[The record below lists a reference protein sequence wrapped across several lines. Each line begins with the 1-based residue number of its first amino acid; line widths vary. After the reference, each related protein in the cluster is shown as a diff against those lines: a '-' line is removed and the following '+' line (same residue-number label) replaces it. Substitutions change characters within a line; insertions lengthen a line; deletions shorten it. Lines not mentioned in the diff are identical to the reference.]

1 MGDIGRNIKVYI
13 TLTII
18 LIVCVFVAVLVRVLT
33 LQLDKGKFKDL
44 ENGRIYR
51 MNTIRTQAGNMY
63 AVDGTTGELLL
74 LASDQVRYDVYMDL
88 GQGRISAVGE
98 KEKKGWVITDTAF
111 KKNIDGFCSYLS
123 SNYGKRTPSQ
133 WKQYLQKNR
142 QPKSR
147 YVLLLKQ
154 ITQSELD
161 NLKRQPLCK
170 GGRGIITNPS
180 FKRVYPYGD
189 LARRTIGIE
198 FKDDKGETKY
208 DGIDGYYGPVI
219 KGECI
224 KREEFK
230 AGKNL
235 WIPVEDTMRIRPK
248 RSKDIISTIDVSLQ
262 ELAQEGLKKCLDS
275 NQAQNGTVILM
286 ETKTGYIKA
295 IASYTRRAE
304 HEYYEDLNIA
314 VGAIFEPGSTFKT
327 VTVMML
333 LDKGYADT
341 SDQVPIGMKEF
352 VGSNKPIK
360 DVNKNGYAG
369 DVSLARAIE
378 ISSNVGISAEVY
390 NHYGQTVHTREQFAK
405 DLQQYF
411 PYQKLNSDIAI
422 YEPQPYIRSS
432 KRVDDLLRM
441 SFGYVTAM
449 TPLQMLTF
457 YNGIAND
464 GKIMKPLFVQAIM
477 QDGHIIE
484 TKQPVVL
491 KEQMCKEQT
500 LKQVQTMLRNVVLYG
515 TGRRLRSV
523 TYGIAGKSG
532 TAEINYTGKVDSK
545 YRKHRASFA
554 GYFPA
559 DNPQYSCIVVISE
572 PQKGLTHGGDLAAPV
587 FRELSDRVMG
597 VNARDT
603 KVIAKS
609 NTLDKGAKKTKNQ
622 YHNMKAKVDYAIN
635 QGVVPD
641 VRGWNIADAVYCL
654 EKLGL
659 QVSFKG
665 YGPVISQSL
674 KPKTKIK
681 KLQKIELK
689 LEYE

>member
-1 MGDIGRNIKVYI
+1 MGDIGRNIKLYI
-13 TLTII
+13 TLAII
-18 LIVCVFVAVLVRVLT
+18 VIVGVFIAVLVRVLT
-33 LQLDKGKFKDL
+33 LQLDKSKFKDL

-74 LASDQVRYDVYMDL
+74 LASDQVRYDVYLDL

-98 KEKKGWVITDTAF
+98 KEKNGWVIADTTF
-111 KKNIDGFCSYLS
+111 NNNLDNFCSYLS
-123 SNYGKRTPSQ
+123 SNYGQRTPKQ
-133 WKQYLQKNR
+133 WKQYLKKNR

-154 ITQSELD
+154 ITQPELD
-161 NLKRQPLCK
+161 QLKKQPFCK
-170 GGRGIITNPS
+170 RGRGIITNPS

-198 FKDDKGETKY
+198 LRDEKGEIKY
-208 DGIDGYYGPVI
+208 DGIDGYYFPII

-248 RSKDIISTIDVSLQ
+248 RSKDIITTVDVSLQ
-262 ELAQEGLKKCLDS
+262 ELAQQALKKCLDS

-295 IASYTRRAE
+295 IASYTRKAE

-314 VGAIFEPGSTFKT
+314 VSSQFEPGSTFKT
-327 VTVMML
+327 VTVMMM

-341 SDQVPIGMKEF
+341 SDQVPTGMKEF
-352 VGSNKPIK
+352 AGSNKPIK

-369 DVSLARAIE
+369 DVSLARAME

-390 NHYGQTVHTREQFAK
+390 NHYGQTSATREQFSK

-411 PYQKLNSDIAI
+411 LYQTLNTDIDLEDPKPYVL
-422 YEPQPYIRSS
+422 SS
-432 KRVDDLLRM
+432 KRVDDLLRI
-441 SFGYVTAM
+441 SFGYATTM

-457 YNGIAND
+457 YNGIANG

-477 QDGHIIE
+477 QDGNIIE

-491 KEQMCKEQT
+491 KEKMCKDQT
-500 LKQVQTMLRNVVLYG
+500 LKQVQAMLRNVVLYG
-515 TGRRLRSV
+515 TGRRLRSA

-532 TAEINYTGKVDSK
+532 TAEINYVGKVDSK

-603 KVIAKS
+603 KVVAQS
-609 NTLDKGAKKTKNQ
+609 SVLDKDAKKTKNQ
-622 YHNMKAKVDYAIN
+622 YHNMKAKVDYAIQ

-641 VRGWNIADAVYCL
+641 VRGWNIADAVFCL

-659 QVSFKG
+659 QVKFNG
-665 YGPVISQSL
+665 YGPVVHQSL
-674 KPKTKIK
+674 RPKSKIK
-681 KLQKIELK
+681 QSQIVELK
-689 LEYE
+689 LAYQ